1 MTPSKLHELASAA
14 GIIRDWTDAQGQ
26 AQCLDD
32 ATVQRLL
39 DALHWPADT
48 GALCR
53 ESLDRLH
60 QEQNALPPLLT
71 ADAGEPVF
79 PTRPDG
85 VHRAVLRDEAGGTQE
100 LAVESESP
108 WRAPLRP
115 GYYQLE
121 FNERQL
127 TLAVAPPQCYGI
139 ADACGKPA
147 PRCWGLAAQVYALR
161 REHDGGVGDSRAVA
175 ELAGVIAAAGGDA
188 LGLSPLH
195 ALSPGGHSPYSP
207 TDRGFLNG
215 WHADPGQILG
225 EAAVHAAIQQNGL
238 ASAWRQAEAMPLID
252 WPTVTAMRRQVWWTL
267 YRHMPQAAAP
277 LQRDLA
283 DFRREGGAP
292 LAAYANVAARQ
303 AHAFERHMP
312 ADWHQWE
319 PGWQAADESAAHAF
333 AETHDAAVGFEIF
346 VQWLTS
352 RCWARTRREATDA
365 GMRLGLIADLAVG
378 FEPGGSE
385 AWRHRPWLLDD
396 ANLGAPPDAFNANG
410 QHWGL
415 ASYAPGGLR
424 RSGFQPFI
432 EVLRATM
439 RLGGGIRI
447 DHVLGLSRLWA
458 IPMGADAGEGGY
470 IAYPVDD
477 LLRLLALESW
487 RHRCV
492 VIGEDL
498 GTVPAGLRDRL
509 AARGVL
515 GTDVLLFNRDAG
527 GEFLRPCQWRASAMG
542 TTTTHDLPPLAGWR
556 VGRDLD
562 WRARAG
568 EPASATSR
576 DARRRDVDKLDQ
588 ALASTEPVP
597 AQRGP
602 EWAALR
608 FVARSKAALMLSPL
622 EDVLGLDEQ
631 PNLPGTVDEHPN
643 WRRRM
648 PSADIAAKLDPA
660 LRWIDR
666 QRREPCGDA

>member
-1 MTPSKLHELASAA
+1 MDRRRLHELASAA
-14 GIIRDWTDAQGQ
+14 GIARDWSDAQGQ
-26 AQCLDD
+26 QRCLDD
-32 ATVQRLL
+32 AALRRLL
-39 DALHWPADT
+39 NTLHWPADT
-48 GALCR
+48 DALCR
-53 ESLDRLH
+53 ESLARLQ
-60 QEQNALPPLLT
+60 QERRVLPPLLT
-71 ADAGEPVF
+71 ADAGEPVLANW
-79 PTRPDG
+79 PAG
-85 VHRAVLRDEAGGTQE
+85 VHRATLRDERGGSQE
-100 LAVESESP
+100 LRLESHSH
-108 WRAPLRP
+108 WRAPMRP

-121 FNERQL
+121 FDERHL

-139 ADACGKPA
+139 ADACGTPV
-147 PRCWGLAAQVYALR
+147 PRGWGLAAQVYALR
-161 REHDGGVGDSRAVA
+161 RDDDGGAGDSRAVA
-175 ELAGVIAAAGGDA
+175 ELASMIATAGGDA

-195 ALSPGGHSPYSP
+195 ALGPGCHSPYSP
-207 TDRGFLNG
+207 TDRAFLNP
-215 WHADPGQILG
+215 WHADPGQVLG
-225 EAAVHAAIQQNGL
+225 EAAVRAAIEQNGL
-238 ASAWRQAEAMPLID
+238 ATAWRQTEAMPLID
-252 WPTVTAMRRQVWWTL
+252 WPAVAAMRRKVWWTL
-267 YRHMPQAAAP
+267 FRHMPQAAAP

-292 LAAYANVAARQ
+292 LATYASIAARQ
-303 AHAFERHMP
+303 VHAFEQHAP
-312 ADWHQWE
+312 VDWHQWE
-319 PGWQAADESAAHAF
+319 PGWQAADESVARAF
-333 AETHDAAVGFEIF
+333 AETHDADVGFEIF
-346 VQWLTS
+346 AQWLAS

-385 AWRHRPWLLDD
+385 AWRHRPWLLGD
-396 ANLGAPPDAFNANG
+396 ATLGAPPDAFNARG

-415 ASYAPGGLR
+415 ASYSPDGLR

-432 EVLRATM
+432 EMLRATM

-447 DHVLGLSRLWA
+447 DHVLGLSRLWT
-458 IPMGADAGEGGY
+458 IPAGAGAEEGGY
-470 IAYPVDD
+470 IAYPIDD

-515 GTDVLLFNRDAG
+515 GTDVLLFNRDADG
-527 GEFLRPCQWRASAMG
+527 QFLRPCQWRASAMG

-568 EPASATSR
+568 EPASAESR
-576 DARRRDVDKLDQ
+576 DARRRDVERLEQ
-588 ALASTEPVP
+588 ALASNEPLP
-597 AQRGP
+597 SQQGP
-602 EWAALR
+602 QWAALR
-608 FVARSKAALMLSPL
+608 FVARSKAPLVLFPL

-648 PSADIAAKLDPA
+648 PPAELAPTLEAALP
-660 LRWIDR
+660 WIDR
-666 QRREPCGDA
+666 QRREPCADA